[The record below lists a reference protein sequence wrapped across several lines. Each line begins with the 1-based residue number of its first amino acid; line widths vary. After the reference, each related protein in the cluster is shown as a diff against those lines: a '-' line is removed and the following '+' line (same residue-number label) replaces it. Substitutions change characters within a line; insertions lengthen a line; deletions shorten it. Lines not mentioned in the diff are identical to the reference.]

1 MTVSL
6 KNHRRLAYFIRL
18 QHRYLRAFN
27 FTQNVKWTVV
37 NIHSPSQCTALA
49 SKFDLFTRFACGQ
62 IFQQPVWGKYWWT
75 ALTKKQ
81 MFQEDEWATT
91 PVTNNNIG
99 AACPCGP
106 ARAAIHGNCPCQFIY
121 QPPRAWKQQSFSNTP
136 NGWLNVCLSRESW
149 GWGEGIWNL
158 AQESFSVCVCSP
170 FAQDKWSRET
180 AWNCFRQ
187 DSKNLLLIKRDWFPR
202 PASFPHL
209 TTGPRRGVSDCRFI
223 SGLTQSSVHF
233 IVEWLIASTYIWMNI
248 AGILR
253 QCI

>member
-91 PVTNNNIG
+91 RVTNNNIG
-99 AACPCGP
+99 GRVPLRSR
-106 ARAAIHGNCPCQFIY
+106 ARSN
-121 QPPRAWKQQSFSNTP
+121 PRELPLPVHLSTP
-136 NGWLNVCLSRESW
+136 TSLKATVFLEYSKWLTKCLPLARIV
-149 GWGEGIWNL
+149 GVGGGHLKPRTGEL
-158 AQESFSVCVCSP
+158 QRVCVQPFRSRQMITRNSVELLSSRFQKPSFDKTWLIPPACFLSP
-170 FAQDKWSRET
+170 FNHGTKTRGFGLQIH
-180 AWNCFRQ
+180 FRFDAVQ
-187 DSKNLLLIKRDWFPR
+187 C
-202 PASFPHL
+202 SFH
-209 TTGPRRGVSDCRFI
+209 RGVAYCFYVYMDEHC
-223 SGLTQSSVHF
+223 
-233 IVEWLIASTYIWMNI
+233 WYP
-248 AGILR
+248 
-253 QCI
+253 